1 MGVPKEACFILRI
14 AGCHH
19 VYPKCELLQKGGGPN
34 LLFYLFLQK
43 VYFLMV
49 LGDYNFLETGFPCVP
64 VLVVLELVL

>member
-1 MGVPKEACFILRI
+1 MFTQNVSSFRR
-14 AGCHH
+14 
-19 VYPKCELLQKGGGPN
+19 GGGPN